1 MEGKPALLYKP
12 LVVCVIVLFIGVGIQ
27 PAIATIENNSIE
39 KDEDCNLC
47 AKKVSKSQLLLLKSL
62 LNIIDRQIN
71 KLSIISKQN
80 PILEKK
86 YPELFTKIT
95 ILKEFSTELN
105 NDIHTNSTFIFGIHD
120 RICNFLSAL
129 IEYFLTVSIWL
140 EYSMLHLIMTF
151 HFVIVVPMLV
161 FYGII
166 YYIYFP
172 LMIIETLIFC

>member
-1 MEGKPALLYKP
+1 MKEKMLYKT
-12 LVVCVIVLFIGVGIQ
+12 LVVGVIVLFIGVGVQ
-27 PAIATIENNSIE
+27 PAIATVENDSIE
-39 KDEDCNLC
+39 KDDDCNLC
-47 AKKVSKSQLLLLKSL
+47 AKKVSKPNLVFLKGLLD
-62 LNIIDRQIN
+62 IIDRNIN
-71 KLSIISKQN
+71 KLSVISKNN

-95 ILKEFSTELN
+95 ILKEVSNELN